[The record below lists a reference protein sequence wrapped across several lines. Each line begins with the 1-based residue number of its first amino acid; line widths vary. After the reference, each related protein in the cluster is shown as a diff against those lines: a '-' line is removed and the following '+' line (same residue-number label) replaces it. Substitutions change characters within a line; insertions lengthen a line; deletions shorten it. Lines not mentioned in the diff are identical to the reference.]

1 VGQSDALRLQV
12 KPPEGGTAG
21 LRGLSQCL
29 QRQTASNFVEAPI
42 TRETSVGLAVPTQN
56 GSPQGV
62 SQRKDPTCG
71 EFSFLPIPEGNG
83 SQKGRFMAVES
94 QSIGVVRVTRQVLS
108 TIVINTALQIPGV
121 VRIAQA
127 SDQWSRL
134 LGRQMLRQGVKLTVK
149 DNTVTID
156 LYIVVRAGSNIVEVG
171 TSLQE
176 EIASALENMT
186 GMQVREV
193 NVYIQ
198 DVV

>member
-1 VGQSDALRLQV
+1 LTLIPKRPIFAVGCSHTR
-12 KPPEGGTAG
+12 K
-21 LRGLSQCL
+21 SCL
-29 QRQTASNFVEAPI
+29 QASLPFHLFTEM
-42 TRETSVGLAVPTQN
+42 GL
-56 GSPQGV
+56 
-62 SQRKDPTCG
+62 
-71 EFSFLPIPEGNG
+71 
-83 SQKGRFMAVES
+83 QKGFFMAVES

-134 LGRQMLRQGVKLTVK
+134 LGREMLRQGVKITVK
-149 DNTVTID
+149 DNTVTTD
-156 LYIVVRAGSNIVEVG
+156 LYIVVNAGSNIVEVG

-176 EIASALENMT
+176 EVASALENMT